1 MSRLRT
7 GACWHTLSSVSR
19 GIRHGAAPKD
29 CERYQG
35 IRYDHDRYN
44 LDKTGRDLVTSP
56 IFQSPRCDCTQEMC
70 ASMCTMSEG
79 CHPFIFYHRV
89 RPFLRYSEKLLVQGN
104 VWIPDMYSDLPVAMS
119 CRPLTV
125 LGSKTQPCP
134 TASSTREFGRRDS
147 SSMEVL

>member
-119 CRPLTV
+119 CR
-125 LGSKTQPCP
+125 
-134 TASSTREFGRRDS
+134 
-147 SSMEVL
+147 